1 MVQRLPLQHPSLIVP
16 SIFPAMAADK
26 SAVRNVFFLLCV
38 FVSSAS
44 TASASAPS
52 CDFGEFHS
60 LAVGDAMK
68 FCVFV
73 STKPAR
79 KMVFQAK
86 VEESSE
92 FLLRGSEKIAYAD
105 MSSSVYTW
113 VAKSHKATAYPLNC
127 ADKTDVANRG
137 RNVSCPQI
145 YATSKRTALFT
156 NLVVNLNQGEVS
168 SFAWDNGCSGCSPDD
183 CMEGSKN
190 FNLESY
196 TAGSETFHQ
205 GTCGQQLATCAG
217 NELSCDL
224 KIFVTVAGTDRHG
237 QNLLSAGT
245 RLSKL
250 AGPTLSS
257 LFKTMTESYDKA
269 VSGVSG

>member
-1 MVQRLPLQHPSLIVP
+1 MVQLMPLQHLSLVI
-16 SIFPAMAADK
+16 PAMAADK
-26 SAVRNVFFLLCV
+26 SAARNVALFLCV
-38 FVSSAS
+38 FVSSAW
-44 TASASAPS
+44 TAGASAPS
-52 CDFGEFHS
+52 CDFGDFHS

-79 KMVFQAK
+79 KMVFHAK

-92 FLLRGSEKIAYAD
+92 FLLKGSEKLAYTN

-113 VAKSHKATAYPLNC
+113 VAKSHKATAYPLDC
-127 ADKTDVANRG
+127 ANPTDVANRG
-137 RNVSCPQI
+137 RDVSCPQI

-156 NLVVNLNQGEVS
+156 NLVVNLKQGEVS

-183 CMEGSKN
+183 CMEGSKK
-190 FNLESY
+190 FDLQSYSAGPES
-196 TAGSETFHQ
+196 FHQ

-224 KIFVTVAGTDRHG
+224 KVFVTWAGTDRHG

-250 AGPTLSS
+250 TGPTLSS
-257 LFKTMTESYDKA
+257 LFKTMQEGYDKA
-269 VSGVSG
+269 LSKASG